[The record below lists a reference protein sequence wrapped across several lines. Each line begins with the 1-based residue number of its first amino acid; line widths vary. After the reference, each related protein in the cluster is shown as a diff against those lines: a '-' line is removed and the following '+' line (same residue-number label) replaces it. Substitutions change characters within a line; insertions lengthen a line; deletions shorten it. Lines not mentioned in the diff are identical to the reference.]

1 MTQVVLALVVSIIG
15 LIINLATLFGIVAK
29 IVRWIDRQKEQDDEL
44 ANIRHEQAI
53 IMTGL
58 LACLKGILGEVDEKE
73 VKSIIKLTENHL
85 NEKAHQ

>member
-1 MTQVVLALVVSIIG
+1 MTQVVLALVVSIVG

>member
-1 MTQVVLALVVSIIG
+1 MTQIVLALVISIVG

-29 IVRWIDRQKEQDDEL
+29 IVRWIDRQKEQDEEL
-44 ANIRHEQAI
+44 ASIRHEQSI
-53 IMTGL
+53 IMMGL
-58 LACLKGILGEVDEKE
+58 LACLKGILGEVDETE

>member
-29 IVRWIDRQKEQDDEL
+29 IVRRIDRQKEQDDEL